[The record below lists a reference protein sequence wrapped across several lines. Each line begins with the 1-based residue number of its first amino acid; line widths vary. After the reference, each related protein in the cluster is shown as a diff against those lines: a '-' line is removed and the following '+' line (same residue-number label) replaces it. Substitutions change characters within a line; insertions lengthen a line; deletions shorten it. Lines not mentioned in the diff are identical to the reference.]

1 LVGFL
6 GGQSL
11 RRGLVVGLKYA
22 LFRDQSKDVWIL
34 RDFWTNEVVLVS
46 QNVDRLYRYVKM
58 KRKLEELKIRRFGRS
73 DG

>member
-1 LVGFL
+1 M
-6 GGQSL
+6 
-11 RRGLVVGLKYA
+11 VGLKYA